1 MNSGIDWARVHAR
14 LTDAARELDEHHV
27 PSPAARRAVLEARA
41 RALAVPPPA
50 AVGASLEVLEF
61 VLADER
67 HAIESAWVREVV
79 PLRELT
85 ELPGT
90 PAFVLGIIHLH
101 GEILSVL
108 DIRTFFGLARKG
120 LTDLDK
126 AIVLD
131 DGKMS
136 FGILVDR
143 IVGSRS
149 IPMVDVQ
156 APLPTL
162 SVIRPDYLLGV
173 TREREVILDGH
184 KLLADPAIVVADEV
198 GY

>member
-1 MNSGIDWARVHAR
+1 MNRHIDWARLRAR
-14 LTDAARELDEHHV
+14 LTDAARALDEHAV
-27 PSPAARRAVLEARA
+27 PSPGVRQAVLEARA
-41 RALAVPPPA
+41 RVLAAPPPA
-50 AVGASLEVLEF
+50 AVGAGIEVLEF

-67 HAIESAWVREVV
+67 YAIESAWVREAV

-85 ELPGT
+85 VLPGT
-90 PAFVLGIIHLH
+90 PAFVLGIIHLR

-131 DGKMS
+131 DGKMR
-136 FGILVDR
+136 FGVLADR
-143 IVGSRS
+143 IVGSRR
-149 IPMVDVQ
+149 IPVVDVQ
-156 APLPTL
+156 PPLPTL

-173 TREREVILDGH
+173 TREREVILDGR
-184 KLLADPAIVVADEV
+184 KLLADPSIVVADEV
-198 GY
+198 SY

>member
-1 MNSGIDWARVHAR
+1 MNRHIDWARLRAR
-14 LTDAARELDEHHV
+14 LTDAARALDEHAV
-27 PSPAARRAVLEARA
+27 PSPGVRQAVLEARA
-41 RALAVPPPA
+41 RVLAAPPPE
-50 AVGASLEVLEF
+50 AVGAGIEVLEF

-67 HAIESAWVREVV
+67 YAIESAWVREAV

-85 ELPGT
+85 VLPGT
-90 PAFVLGIIHLH
+90 PAFVLGIIHLR

-131 DGKMS
+131 DGKMR
-136 FGILVDR
+136 FGVLADR
-143 IVGSRS
+143 IVGSRR
-149 IPMVDVQ
+149 IPVVDVQ
-156 APLPTL
+156 PPLPTL

-173 TREREVILDGH
+173 TREREVILDGR
-184 KLLADPAIVVADEV
+184 KLLADPSIVVADEV
-198 GY
+198 SY

>member
-1 MNSGIDWARVHAR
+1 MNSRIDWARVHAR
-14 LTDAARELDEHHV
+14 LTDAARELDEHAV
-27 PSPAARRAVLEARA
+27 PSPEARRAVLEARA
-41 RALAVPPPA
+41 RALAVPPPPDT
-50 AVGASLEVLEF
+50 GASIEVLEF

-79 PLRELT
+79 SLRELT
-85 ELPGT
+85 VLPGT
-90 PAFVLGIIHLH
+90 PAFVVGIIHLR

-108 DIRTFFGLARKG
+108 DVGKFFGLPRKG

-131 DGKMS
+131 DGAMR
-136 FGILVDR
+136 FGILADR
-143 IVGSRS
+143 IVGIRR
-149 IPMVDVQ
+149 IPVVDVQ
-156 APLPTL
+156 PPLPTL

-173 TREREVILDGH
+173 TREREVILDGR
-184 KLLADPAIVVADEV
+184 KLLADPSIVVAREV